1 MNKQLKI
8 VWFYDNILTN
18 NSTAICK
25 KDYNKMNEQKYLI
38 NNEKLMKEWDWE
50 ENNKNDIVPYNK
62 TIGSRIRV
70 HWICSKC
77 HNKWQIAIKNR
88 ASKSKSTGCP
98 KCAKK

>member
-1 MNKQLKI
+1 
-8 VWFYDNILTN
+8 
-18 NSTAICK
+18 
-25 KDYNKMNEQKYLI
+25 MNEQKYLI